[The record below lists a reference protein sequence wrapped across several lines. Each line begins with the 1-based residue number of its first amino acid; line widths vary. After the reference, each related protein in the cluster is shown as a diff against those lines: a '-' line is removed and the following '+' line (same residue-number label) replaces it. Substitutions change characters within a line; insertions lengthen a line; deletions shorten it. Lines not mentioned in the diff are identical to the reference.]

1 VAGQGI
7 TFYDYGIKK
16 ELDRAM
22 ASEYYNVIMYGQME
36 AAPSERFEMPRSL
49 VSRHEA
55 GYV

>member
-7 TFYDYGIKK
+7 TFYDYGTKK